1 MPYSLDEAN
10 LTANNSNEP
19 PKLELEKMDGNNQP
33 ISLQM
38 SLLRD
43 GQPVNA
49 VSLGEE
55 LELRWNFV
63 KELENNSMPK

>member
-1 MPYSLDEAN
+1 MPFALDEAN
-10 LTANNSNEP
+10 LVANNSNEP
-19 PKLELEKMDGNNQP
+19 PKLELEKIAGNNQP

-38 SLLRD
+38 SLLRN
-43 GQPVNA
+43 GQPVDA

-63 KELENNSMPK
+63 EELENNSMPK